1 MKSLRTLACKNKFM
15 HFHWYI
21 YASITKCL
29 TQSFYNFHRWQSGPG
44 HVVQGPRLAV
54 SCAALVLAVVHVW
67 LSVSCLRRGKNG
79 GVNIDLLIVSGMSAD
94 ICIYW
99 SSLAIHIDAIA

>member
-1 MKSLRTLACKNKFM
+1 M
-15 HFHWYI
+15 
-21 YASITKCL
+21 
-29 TQSFYNFHRWQSGPG
+29 YNPLF
-44 HVVQGPRLAV
+44 RLAV